1 MSPQEWKLVQGA
13 NRLLA
18 FTMGVAF
25 LALITVTALFGPPG
39 YELRTVAIGAG
50 VVVAY
55 LLINR
60 GLLKRRVAPLIRPEA
75 PVTLVLAGLL
85 PLILLACGAAAMLF
99 PGQDF
104 GLAVIVGGVLFG
116 LTLESALARPDR
128 ISSE

>member
-1 MSPQEWKLVQGA
+1 MSPQAWKLVQGA

-25 LALITVTALFGPPG
+25 LALVTAAALFGPPG
-39 YELRTVAIGAG
+39 YELRTVGIAVA

-55 LLINR
+55 VLINR
-60 GLLKRRVAPLIRPEA
+60 GLLKRRTAPLIRPDA
-75 PVTLVLAGLL
+75 PVTLILAGLL
-85 PLILLACGAAAMLF
+85 PLILLGCGAAAMLF

-116 LTLESALARPDR
+116 LTLESALARPDQ
-128 ISSE
+128 INSG